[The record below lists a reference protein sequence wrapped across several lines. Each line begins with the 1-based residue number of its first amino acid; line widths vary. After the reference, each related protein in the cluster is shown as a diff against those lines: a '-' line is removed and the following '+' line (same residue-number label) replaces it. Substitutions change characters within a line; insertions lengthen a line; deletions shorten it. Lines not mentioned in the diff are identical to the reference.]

1 LNPVSH
7 RKEAISPLGA
17 NAEKRRS
24 DIKFQIYLVPN
35 NQTLR
40 RQIIFTMACYIEN
53 QVIDLQQQLLQQDSL
68 LTAVLMGALH
78 NPTSV
83 PDLPASP
90 VPLEY
95 ALGESEVRG
104 NVTRASLI
112 LIIDSL
118 FDLLDDD
125 DFLPCDELE
134 Q

>member
-1 LNPVSH
+1 
-7 RKEAISPLGA
+7 
-17 NAEKRRS
+17 
-24 DIKFQIYLVPN
+24 
-35 NQTLR
+35 
-40 RQIIFTMACYIEN
+40 MACYIEN
-53 QVIDLQQQLLQQDSL
+53 QVIDLQQQLQQQDSL
-68 LTAVLMGALH
+68 VLNAVLMGALH

-90 VPLEY
+90 VPLVY